1 MAAPDIIVYVPLPS
15 AVVQGQDLDIE
26 QQNWQWAHCF
36 TFPILCLTSYGSLPV
51 KPFKWL
57 RYAIGSAVGAQG
69 HLSRTDNPLDVID
82 YNAAFPTNSLEL
94 YYHLADD
101 ERRRLFPADPK
112 LLDPKARSNSTAVTT
127 RRAGLRTEVIRRDQ
141 TCVMTGLPR
150 DCCDTVHLIAHSKG
164 DGYITMYTRRRSRSP
179 NADDIVTDID
189 SCKNAILLS
198 KSLHTEIGKTVGFLP
213 VPNFA
218 MDVADVHPSLAGGA
232 GEKRYSAHL
241 FQSDVA
247 LNRHVYSDVAHPIFK
262 KLTVR
267 DSTEWPP
274 DILWDAVYASVIL
287 NLFGHKNFLDKVNE
301 KWGTTFYE
309 GEMPVH
315 QGARNLQELNDSH
328 NAAKKKADD
337 AKQRDTRADMRNVAT
352 DAQFDIFDT
361 ILSLPFAFLDRAKL
375 MARWGSDRGKAQDKE
390 QRCIK
395 EKVQG
400 WRC

>member
-36 TFPILCLTSYGSLPV
+36 TFPILCLTSYGSLSV

-164 DGYITMYTRRRSRSP
+164 DGVCILILFWSSLIIFWRQYITMYTRRRSRSP

-232 GEKRYSAHL
+232 GEKRMS
-241 FQSDVA
+241 
-247 LNRHVYSDVAHPIFK
+247 PIRFSK
-262 KLTVR
+262 
-267 DSTEWPP
+267 
-274 DILWDAVYASVIL
+274 
-287 NLFGHKNFLDKVNE
+287 
-301 KWGTTFYE
+301 
-309 GEMPVH
+309 
-315 QGARNLQELNDSH
+315 
-328 NAAKKKADD
+328 
-337 AKQRDTRADMRNVAT
+337 
-352 DAQFDIFDT
+352 
-361 ILSLPFAFLDRAKL
+361 SLL
-375 MARWGSDRGKAQDKE
+375 
-390 QRCIK
+390 
-395 EKVQG
+395 
-400 WRC
+400 